1 MRGTMDKPTLWELRR
16 IRGVA
21 NYQFGGQTGRVLFPK
36 GVKVTRSQ
44 RTGRVRLIIYRGKVL
59 ATLRSSDG
67 LLSLTID
74 GAKRLVDR
82 MGSETPLTV
91 KVKEGF
97 EEFIKEGRSLFA
109 KHVLEADPAIR
120 PRSEVLIVDRYGR
133 LLAVGK
139 AVLSGVEMT
148 SFRLGLAVKVRKGVC
163 EMGRSSSQP

>member
-1 MRGTMDKPTLWELRR
+1 MDKPTPWELRR

-21 NYQFGGQTGRVLFPK
+21 NYQFGGQTGRILFPR
-36 GVKVTRSQ
+36 GVRVTRSP
-44 RTGRVRLIIYRGKVL
+44 RTGRVRLITYRGKVL
-59 ATLRSSDG
+59 ATLRSNDG

-82 MGSETPLTV
+82 MGPEAPLTV

-97 EEFIKEGRSLFA
+97 EEFIKKGRSLFA

-120 PRSEVLIVDRYGR
+120 PRSEVLIVDKYGR

-148 SFRLGLAVKVRKGVC
+148 SFRIGLAVKVRRGLC
-163 EMGRSSSQP
+163 EMERTSSQP